1 MRQLASGAH
10 RQSVVYKGKP
20 MKTRAASLVLLV
32 GAVAAVNPAAQAID
46 RNDWDT
52 ISNVG
57 ALTLMGT
64 ALFVPTAKGDWEG
77 LGQAALS
84 VGSAGALAEVLK
96 QTFPERRPDNSDNK
110 SFPSGH
116 SALSFASA
124 TTLHRRYGWQAGL
137 PAYAVATLVGIGRER
152 SNEHHWYDV
161 VAGAALGTAS
171 GWLFTDAFNDK
182 VRLVPWA
189 DSKGGGVIV
198 AMTW

>member
-1 MRQLASGAH
+1 MN
-10 RQSVVYKGKP
+10 
-20 MKTRAASLVLLV
+20 TRFIVLIVLSIASLCAST
-32 GAVAAVNPAAQAID
+32 AVQALNK
-46 RNDWDT
+46 NDWDNV
-52 ISNVG
+52 SNVG
-57 ALTLMGT
+57 ALTLVGA
-64 ALFVPTAKGDWEG
+64 ALVTPTVQSDWEG

-84 VGSAGALAEVLK
+84 VGSAGAMAEVLK

-124 TTLHRRYGWQAGL
+124 TTLYRRYGWQAGL
-137 PAYAVATLVGIGRER
+137 PAYAVATVVGVGRER

-182 VRLVPWA
+182 VRMVPWA
-189 DSKGGGVIV
+189 DSKGGGVLV
-198 AMTW
+198 AVTW

>member
-1 MRQLASGAH
+1 MNIRL
-10 RQSVVYKGKP
+10 
-20 MKTRAASLVLLV
+20 AASALIGIITL
-32 GAVAAVNPAAQAID
+32 GAANAAIALD
-46 RNDWDT
+46 RNDWDN

-57 ALTLMGT
+57 VLSLMGAAVIT
-64 ALFVPTAKGDWEG
+64 PTAKGDWEG

-84 VGSAGALAEVLK
+84 IGGAGALAEVLK
-96 QTFPERRPDNSDNK
+96 QTFPEQRPDNSDNK

-116 SALSFASA
+116 TALSFASA

-137 PAYAVATLVGIGRER
+137 PAYAVATLTGIGRER
-152 SNEHHWYDV
+152 ANEHHWYDV

-182 VRLVPWA
+182 VRLVPWV

-198 AMTW
+198 AVTW

>member
-1 MRQLASGAH
+1 MNNRTAALLPILLASLGV
-10 RQSVVYKGKP
+10 S
-20 MKTRAASLVLLV
+20 S
-32 GAVAAVNPAAQAID
+32 AVQALD
-46 RNDWDT
+46 KNDWDNV
-52 ISNVG
+52 SNVG
-57 ALTLMGT
+57 VVALMGAAVIT
-64 ALFVPTAKGDWEG
+64 PTAKGDWEG

-96 QTFPERRPDNSDNK
+96 QTFPEQRPDNSDDK

-116 SALSFASA
+116 TALSFASA

-137 PAYAVATLVGIGRER
+137 PAYAVATVVGIGRER

-161 VAGAALGTAS
+161 VAGAALGTAT

-198 AMTW
+198 AVTW

>member
-1 MRQLASGAH
+1 MNARRLALL
-10 RQSVVYKGKP
+10 VF
-20 MKTRAASLVLLV
+20 AASTL
-32 GAVAAVNPAAQAID
+32 AVSTAVPALD
-46 RNDWDT
+46 KNDWDN

-57 ALTLMGT
+57 ALSLVGA
-64 ALFVPTAKGDWEG
+64 ALFTPTAKGDWEG

-96 QTFPERRPDNSDNK
+96 QTFPEQRPDHSDDK

-116 SALSFASA
+116 TALAFSSA

-137 PAYAVATLVGIGRER
+137 PAYAVATLTGVGRER

-182 VRLVPWA
+182 VQLVPWA

-198 AMTW
+198 AVNW

>member
-1 MRQLASGAH
+1 MNALGNRLAA
-10 RQSVVYKGKP
+10 
-20 MKTRAASLVLLV
+20 VLLLV
-32 GAVAAVNPAAQAID
+32 FAVVSSARALD
-46 RNDWDT
+46 KNDWDD

-57 ALTLMGT
+57 ALSLMGAAVIT
-64 ALFVPTAKGDWEG
+64 PTAKGDWDG

-84 VGSAGALAEVLK
+84 IGSAGALAEVLK

-116 SALSFASA
+116 TALSFASA

-137 PAYAVATLVGIGRER
+137 PAYALATVVGIGRER

-182 VRLVPWA
+182 VKLVPWA

-198 AMTW
+198 AVTW

>member
-1 MRQLASGAH
+1 
-10 RQSVVYKGKP
+10 
-20 MKTRAASLVLLV
+20 MKTRFVSLAFLLAIV
-32 GAVAAVNPAAQAID
+32 VVNPAAQALD
-46 RNDWDT
+46 KNDWDN

-57 ALTLMGT
+57 ALSLMGT
-64 ALFVPTAKGDWEG
+64 ALIVPTAKGDWEG

-96 QTFPERRPDNSDNK
+96 QTFPERRPDNK

-116 SALSFASA
+116 TALSFASA

-137 PAYAVATLVGIGRER
+137 PAYALATVVGIGRER

-161 VAGAALGTAS
+161 VAGAALGTAT

-198 AMTW
+198 AVTW

>member
-1 MRQLASGAH
+1 MNSG
-10 RQSVVYKGKP
+10 R
-20 MKTRAASLVLLV
+20 LVLWLLCV
-32 GAVAAVNPAAQAID
+32 VALAGNNVAQALD
-46 RNDWDT
+46 KNDWDN

-57 ALTLMGT
+57 VLSLMGAAVIT
-64 ALFVPTAKGDWEG
+64 PTAKGDWEG

-84 VGSAGALAEVLK
+84 IGSAGALAEVLK
-96 QTFPERRPDNSDNK
+96 QTFPEQRPDNSGDD

-116 SALSFASA
+116 TSLAFASA

-137 PAYAVATLVGIGRER
+137 PAYALATVVGVGRER

-182 VRLVPWA
+182 VKLVPWA

-198 AMTW
+198 AVTW

>member
-1 MRQLASGAH
+1 MNALGH
-10 RQSVVYKGKP
+10 K
-20 MKTRAASLVLLV
+20 L
-32 GAVAAVNPAAQAID
+32 AAVFLLAFAVMSSARALD
-46 RNDWDT
+46 KNDWDN

-57 ALTLMGT
+57 VLSLMGAAVIT
-64 ALFVPTAKGDWEG
+64 PTAKGDWEG

-84 VGSAGALAEVLK
+84 IGSAGALAEVLK
-96 QTFPERRPDNSDNK
+96 QTFPEERPDNSGDD

-116 SALSFASA
+116 TSLAFASA

-137 PAYAVATLVGIGRER
+137 PAYAVATLTGIGRER
-152 SNEHHWYDV
+152 ANEHHWYDV

-182 VRLVPWA
+182 VRLVPWV

-198 AMTW
+198 AVTW

>member
-1 MRQLASGAH
+1 MFIFGVITMISR
-10 RQSVVYKGKP
+10 RFV
-20 MKTRAASLVLLV
+20 LVLLSLTV
-32 GAVAAVNPAAQAID
+32 LGINTRAQALNK
-46 RNDWDT
+46 NDWDN
-52 ISNVG
+52 ISNIG
-57 ALTLMGT
+57 ALTMVGA
-64 ALFVPTAKGDWEG
+64 ALVTPTAQGDWEG

-116 SALSFASA
+116 TALSFASA

-137 PAYAVATLVGIGRER
+137 PAYAIATVVGIGRER

-182 VRLVPWA
+182 VKLVPWA
-189 DSKGGGVIV
+189 DSKGGGVTLN
-198 AMTW
+198 MNW